1 MANKITLYSD
11 SNLINEIKQYAKEH
25 NTSVSKLVNEFFKNI
40 LHREK
45 INNSGSLTEQL
56 EGILENSNIDLKD
69 YKKHLEEKYSWKFC

>member
-1 MANKITLYSD
+1 MATKITLYSD
-11 SNLINEIKQYAKEH
+11 SELIGEIKQYAKEH

-45 INNSGSLTEQL
+45 VKHSGSLTEQL

-69 YKKHLEEKYSWKFC
+69 YKKHLEEKYL

>member
-1 MANKITLYSD
+1 MATKITLYSD
-11 SNLINEIKQYAKEH
+11 SDLIKEIKQYAKEH

-56 EGILENSNIDLKD
+56 EGILENSNVDLQG
-69 YKKHLEEKYSWKFC
+69 YKKHLEEKYL

>member
-1 MANKITLYSD
+1 MATKITLYSD
-11 SNLINEIKQYAKEH
+11 SDLINEIKQYAKEH

-56 EGILENSNIDLKD
+56 EGILENSNVDLKD
-69 YKKHLEEKYSWKFC
+69 YKKHIEEKYL

>member
-1 MANKITLYSD
+1 MATKITLYSD
-11 SNLINEIKQYAKEH
+11 SDLIKEIKQYAKKH
-25 NTSVSKLVNEFFKNI
+25 NTSVSKLVNKFFKNI

-69 YKKHLEEKYSWKFC
+69 YKKHLEEKYS

>member
-1 MANKITLYSD
+1 MATKITLYSD
-11 SNLINEIKQYAKEH
+11 SDLINEIKQYAKEH

-56 EGILENSNIDLKD
+56 EGVLENSNVDLKD
-69 YKKHLEEKYSWKFC
+69 YKKHLEEKYL

>member
-1 MANKITLYSD
+1 MATKITLYSD
-11 SNLINEIKQYAKEH
+11 SDLINEIKQYAKEH

-56 EGILENSNIDLKD
+56 EGILENSNVDLKD
-69 YKKHLEEKYSWKFC
+69 YKKHLEEKYS